1 MPLKLIPTLAAAIL
15 LTCSVNAQTKMEF
28 KDLNQKAS
36 YAIGADIAS
45 NIKRQGMDLDPK
57 AIAAGITDTFA
68 GKTQLTDA
76 EMKEVLA
83 EFRTQ
88 MMAQMETKQ
97 KAAGEK
103 NLKDGEAYLAANAK
117 KEGVKATKTG
127 LQYKVIKEGK
137 GKTPK
142 ATDSVK
148 VHYHGTLIDGSVF
161 DSSVERGEPISF
173 PVGGV
178 IAGWTEALQLMKEG
192 DKWQLVIPSKL
203 AYGEQGPG
211 GKIGPNSTLIFDVEL
226 LAVEAAN

>member
-1 MPLKLIPTLAAAIL
+1 MTLKLIPTLAAATFL
-15 LTCSVNAQTKMEF
+15 ACCVHAQTKMHF

-45 NIKRQGMDLDPK
+45 NIKRQGVDLDPK
-57 AIAAGITDTFA
+57 AIVAGITDTFA

-76 EMKEVLA
+76 EMKEVMA

-97 KAAGEK
+97 KAVGEK

-127 LQYKVIKEGK
+127 LQYKVLKEGK

-142 ATDSVK
+142 ASDSVK

>member
-1 MPLKLIPTLAAAIL
+1 MND
-15 LTCSVNAQTKMEF
+15 SE
-28 KDLNQKAS
+28 
-36 YAIGADIAS
+36 
-45 NIKRQGMDLDPK
+45 
-57 AIAAGITDTFA
+57 
-68 GKTQLTDA
+68 
-76 EMKEVLA
+76 
-83 EFRTQ
+83 

-103 NLKDGEAYLAANAK
+103 NLKDGEAYLAANTK
-117 KEGVKATKTG
+117 KEGVKATKSG
-127 LQYKVIKEGK
+127 LQYKVLKEGK